1 MRIDV
6 RRIETLKSGSEM
18 IGNRTR
24 AKVIKNKVAPP
35 FKEAE
40 FDIIYGE
47 GISKVGEIIDLGIKL
62 EIIDKAGAWFTVNGE
77 RIQGR
82 DGVKEY
88 LLANPDV
95 ADKIEAEVRANAHK
109 LMTPQAR
116 KAAIAAGRAIDISAD
131 DFEG

>member
-1 MRIDV
+1 
-6 RRIETLKSGSEM
+6 M

-24 AKVIKNKVAPP
+24 AKVVKNKVAPP

-47 GISKVGEIIDLGIKL
+47 GISKV
-62 EIIDKAGAWFTVNGE
+62 E
-77 RIQGR
+77 RDHRSRREARAHRQGGR
-82 DGVKEY
+82 VVHRERRAHSGQATRSRNT
-88 LLANPDV
+88 LNRNPEV
-95 ADKIEAEVRANAHK
+95 ADKIEADIRANAHK
-109 LMTPQAR
+109 LLTPQAR